1 MIQENINRI
10 LILLGVS
17 NLLTGKSNSNE
28 MAKKAEDSLKENAQ
42 AKINQKST
50 FEEYKTSIYKTDKEA

>member
-1 MIQENINRI
+1 MIQENINKI
-10 LILLGVS
+10 LMLLGITS
-17 NLLTGKSNSNE
+17 LATGKSKQNE

-50 FEEYKTSIYKTDKEA
+50 LFNTKLRQ

>member
-10 LILLGVS
+10 LMLLGVS
-17 NLLTGKSNSNE
+17 NLLTDKSNSNE

-42 AKINQKST
+42 AKVNQKAT
-50 FEEYKTSIYKTDKEA
+50 FEEYKTSIYKMDKEA

>member
-10 LILLGVS
+10 LMLLGVTS
-17 NLLTGKSNSNE
+17 LVTGKSEQNE

-50 FEEYKTSIYKTDKEA
+50 FEEYKTSIYKTDKEE

>member
-10 LILLGVS
+10 LMLLGVS

-50 FEEYKTSIYKTDKEA
+50 FEEYKTSIYKTDKEV

>member
-10 LILLGVS
+10 LMLLGVS

-42 AKINQKST
+42 AKVNQKAN
-50 FEEYKTSIYKTDKEA
+50 FDEYKKSIYKTDKEA